1 MIDPVTVALILFG
14 NRVVTT
20 AERISASRSGRL
32 EHRELVRRSDTLPSG
47 AEVGE
52 IRADGSSWWI
62 RVPAAPAS

>member
-1 MIDPVTVALILFG
+1 MIDPVTVALILLG
-14 NRVVTT
+14 NRAATA

-32 EHRELVRRSDTLPSG
+32 EHRELVRRSGTLSSG